1 MAEFEILDEGEGLV
15 HGDVA
20 VGFEEHH
27 CCGETRGH
35 VTYDQLYIPLVSP
48 IVRSRAAGTYR

>member
-1 MAEFEILDEGEGLV
+1 VAEFEILDEGEGLV

-35 VTYDQLYIPLVSP
+35 VTYDQLYIPFS
-48 IVRSRAAGTYR
+48 IAYCEI